1 MLSTNFKEYL
11 QQVRRYTADLS
22 ITSSKMSPYQKCQV
36 LLSPFRSRKK
46 EPNKDVTKS
55 SFDSK
60 QEGGMSNLA
69 FATDT
74 EKQIDQKQ
82 EEKDFPLTPPKTSRK
97 IRDIRTSVNKKKTS
111 KRVTFRQNPE
121 FEPTQNYTKPKCD
134 NHVENLADN
143 SPAHCCSKTTKDQLT
158 YFDDKCSTRN
168 QPKVSTTQDKFRNDL
183 SVCPAK
189 MVTFEVERPDS
200 ISLTP
205 GYNPLMDLASPLG
218 LPSPTDDPLLYTR
231 MLLSVA
237 KCSTIIYHS
246 R

>member
-1 MLSTNFKEYL
+1 MLSANFKEYL

-36 LLSPFRSRKK
+36 LLSPFRTRKK
-46 EPNKDVTKS
+46 EPNKGVTKS
-55 SFDSK
+55 SVDSK

-74 EKQIDQKQ
+74 ERQIDQKQ
-82 EEKDFPLTPPKTSRK
+82 EDKDFPLTSPKPSRK
-97 IRDIRTSVNKKKTS
+97 IRDIMTSANKKTTS
-111 KRVTFRQNPE
+111 KRVTFSENPE
-121 FEPTQNYTKPKCD
+121 FELKQNHTKPKYD
-134 NHVENLADN
+134 NHVNH
-143 SPAHCCSKTTKDQLT
+143 SPAHCCSRATKNQLT
-158 YFDDKCSTRN
+158 SFADKCSTRN
-168 QPKVSTTQDKFRNDL
+168 QPLVATTQDKSGNNP
-183 SVCPAK
+183 SACPAN
-189 MVTFEVERPDS
+189 MVMFEVERPDS

-205 GYNPLMDLASPLG
+205 GYNPLMDLGSPLG